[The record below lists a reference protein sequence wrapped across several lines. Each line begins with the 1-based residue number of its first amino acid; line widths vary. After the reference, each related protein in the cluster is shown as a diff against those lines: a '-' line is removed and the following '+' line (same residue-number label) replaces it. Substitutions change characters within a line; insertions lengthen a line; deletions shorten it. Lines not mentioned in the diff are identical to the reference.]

1 MNKYKILPPKI
12 KRGKFIY
19 HLIKREEMVA
29 LYDQRKNRKPD
40 RVCGYVVARI
50 RKKKKTKLPNGVLQP
65 NKEKF
70 PSESE
75 FGKNGWFYME
85 QSFQLA
91 SSHFNELVERD
102 FENMPPKIRV
112 NEESEGT
119 THFEDQRG
127 LNGGD
132 GIVA

>member
-19 HLIKREEMVA
+19 HLIKREGMVA
-29 LYDQRKNRKPD
+29 LFDQRKNRKPD

-50 RKKKKTKLPNGVLQP
+50 RKKKDQITKWCLAAKQR
-65 NKEKF
+65 EIS
-70 PSESE
+70 SESE

-102 FENMPPKIRV
+102 LENIPPKNRLTQKVRV
-112 NEESEGT
+112 QLILKIKT
-119 THFEDQRG
+119 
-127 LNGGD
+127 
-132 GIVA
+132 I